1 LLSRVGPCADGV
13 GARPLWL
20 IGSRTA
26 LAPVIVPLAGFPLH
40 RNVLRNASVTVPLS
54 GLPLHRNALR
64 RLLIAGLG
72 IHAELLV

>member
-1 LLSRVGPCADGV
+1 V
-13 GARPLWL
+13 WL
-20 IGSRTA
+20 ISSRTA
-26 LAPVIVPLAGFPLH
+26 LAPVTVPLAGFPLH
-40 RNVLRNASVTVPLS
+40 RNVPRRASVIIPLS